1 MMNDFFRFFLV
12 FRERRHMRERD
23 SFFHVY
29 WRVRREHGFLVSL
42 ERVWK
47 NDF

>member
-1 MMNDFFRFFLV
+1 
-12 FRERRHMRERD
+12 MRERD
-23 SFFHVY
+23 SFFNVY